1 MNKRKELIKELIKE
15 FDLKDTNDI
24 SSMFR
29 ELMGDTIQ
37 EMLNSELDEEL
48 GYEKYNQSNKKTE
61 NSRNGFSEK
70 SMRSELGDVTIKI
83 PRDRKGEFEPQ
94 VVKKYQKD
102 LGSIEHQI
110 ITLYAKGNRGIEDF
124 IKKHV
129 WRRGITFLGI
139 KNYRSYTAGN
149 QRMAKQ
155 TVKTLV
161 CDGIHG
167 CDTFSCAQGR
177 KCSKQSGI
185 YRYWH

>member
-1 MNKRKELIKELIKE
+1 
-15 FDLKDTNDI
+15 
-24 SSMFR
+24 
-29 ELMGDTIQ
+29 
-37 EMLNSELDEEL
+37 
-48 GYEKYNQSNKKTE
+48 
-61 NSRNGFSEK
+61 
-70 SMRSELGDVTIKI
+70 MRSEHGDVTIKI

-94 VVKKYQKD
+94 VVKIYQKD

-139 KNYRSYTAGN
+139 TYYRSYTAGN

-155 TVKTLV
+155 TVKALV

-167 CDTFSCAQGR
+167 CDTLSCAQGW
-177 KCSKQSGI
+177 KCRKQSCI
-185 YRYWH
+185 YRYRH

>member
-70 SMRSELGDVTIKI
+70 
-83 PRDRKGEFEPQ
+83 
-94 VVKKYQKD
+94 KY
-102 LGSIEHQI
+102 E
-110 ITLYAKGNRGIEDF
+110 E
-124 IKKHV
+124 
-129 WRRGITFLGI
+129 
-139 KNYRSYTAGN
+139 
-149 QRMAKQ
+149 
-155 TVKTLV
+155 
-161 CDGIHG
+161 
-167 CDTFSCAQGR
+167 
-177 KCSKQSGI
+177 
-185 YRYWH
+185 

>member
-70 SMRSELGDVTIKI
+70 SMRSEHGDVTIKI
-83 PRDRKGEFEPQ
+83 PIDRKGEFEPQ

-110 ITLYAKGNRGIEDF
+110 ITLYAKGMSNREIEDF
-124 IKKHV
+124 IKNMYGAEVSPSLISRITDRILPEIREWQNRPLKRLYAMVFMDAIHYHV
-129 WRRGITFLGI
+129 
-139 KNYRSYTAGN
+139 
-149 QRMAKQ
+149 
-155 TVKTLV
+155 
-161 CDGIHG
+161 
-167 CDTFSCAQGR
+167 R
-177 KCSKQSGI
+177 KEVS
-185 YRYWH
+185 